1 MELKPEDISIS
12 TFSSR
17 QRGGWDTT
25 PDNGVRLTHRPTGIS
40 VEESGD
46 RSAHRNKANAFAR
59 LEELVKNAEP
69 LPGVSEAA
77 ARVKAY
83 LDVRMPAG
91 LCSNHIHGIQLGEKN
106 DLLVSD
112 LRAIL
117 QQLEKPVT
125 VSIGGLEL
133 VQKIQD
139 NLNALRDSMLK
150 VQGE

>member
-83 LDVRMPAG
+83 LDV
-91 LCSNHIHGIQLGEKN
+91 
-106 DLLVSD
+106 
-112 LRAIL
+112 
-117 QQLEKPVT
+117 
-125 VSIGGLEL
+125 
-133 VQKIQD
+133 
-139 NLNALRDSMLK
+139 
-150 VQGE
+150 